1 VDGVRAARRYA
12 LARDGHVAF
21 AELGADGRIRG
32 VRTTEHY
39 PSASVVKAM
48 LLVAALRRAGTRPL
62 TTAERA
68 LLDPMIRVSD
78 NEAAETVFGSVG
90 HGGLLA
96 VARVAGMRGFSVGAL
111 FDAQLTAADQV
122 RFFVRIDRLVPR
134 VHRAYARALLSG
146 IVPGQSWGIAPVARA
161 RRFRVFFKGGWRTR
175 ITHQAALLERDGQRM
190 ALAVLTRS
198 PSMGYGEA
206 SIAGVASRVLAR

>member
-1 VDGVRAARRYA
+1 VDGVRAAQRYA
-12 LARDGHVAF
+12 LARAGHVAF
-21 AELGADGRIRG
+21 AELGPDGRIRG

-39 PSASVVKAM
+39 PAASVVKAM

-62 TTAERA
+62 TTIERA

-78 NEAAETVFGSVG
+78 NRAAETVFGSVG

-96 VARVAGMRGFSVGAL
+96 VARAAGMRSFSVATL

-146 IVPGQSWGIAPVARA
+146 VVPRQSWGIAPVARA
-161 RRFRVFFKGGWRTR
+161 RRFEVFFKGGWRTR

-198 PSMGYGEA
+198 PSMRYGEA